1 MEAAMNKENMS
12 QDPAIA
18 ELVKV
23 LKEMKRE
30 ADATNVI
37 AMAVYVG
44 QMEEK
49 LSVFQQE
56 MEAVKKQMNEVSL
69 NSKQKPVRQ
78 YLQEA
83 EGRMEYRCNVMKSQ
97 MSEIKTDI
105 KRVARNVA
113 ADLKQF
119 GAKVLNKLSE
129 FLGIRKK
136 LEKFK
141 GNVEESLTDVKAV
154 IEKIDTVGHGFR
166 EAKRQ
171 AVNAMRALVN
181 LPKKEYVEKKVSK
194 TELLKK
200 PFQKKEKRLNELL
213 SLTGKAIGVCDKIS
227 QAALQN
233 RPTLKEG
240 EEEGKEK
247 NQCKKNEQ
255 KEDVS
260 EKRKNTLKQSQE
272 NSNVVQYT
280 RKNKCR

>member
-1 MEAAMNKENMS
+1 MEAATNKENLS
-12 QDPAIA
+12 EDPAIK
-18 ELVKV
+18 ELARV
-23 LKEMKRE
+23 LNEMRRE
-30 ADATNVI
+30 ADAANVI

-44 QMEEK
+44 RMEEK
-49 LSVFQQE
+49 LSILQQE
-56 MEAVKKQMNEVSL
+56 LEIVKKQIDELPSRA
-69 NSKQKPVRQ
+69 KQKPVEQ
-78 YLQEA
+78 YQQEA
-83 EGRMEYRCNVMKSQ
+83 ESRMKNRCSIMKSQ

-105 KRVARNVA
+105 KRTAGQAA
-113 ADLKQF
+113 ADLKQC
-119 GAKVLNKLSE
+119 GAKGLNRLSE
-129 FLGIRKK
+129 FFGIRKK
-136 LEKFK
+136 LEKYQS
-141 GNVEESLTDVKAV
+141 NVEESLDDVKGV
-154 IEKIDTVGHGFR
+154 IEKIDKVGHGLR

-171 AVNAMRALVN
+171 AANAMRTLVN
-181 LPKKEYVEKKVSK
+181 MPEKEYAEKKFSK

-200 PFQKKEKRLNELL
+200 PYLKKEKDLNELL

-247 NQCKKNEQ
+247 NLCKKNEQ

-260 EKRKNTLKQSQE
+260 EKRKNTLKQSRE

>member
-1 MEAAMNKENMS
+1 MEAATNKENMS

-37 AMAVYVG
+37 AMAVYVS

-129 FLGIRKK
+129 FFGIRKK

-171 AVNAMRALVN
+171 AANALRALVN
-181 LPKKEYVEKKVSK
+181 LPKKEYVEKRVSK

-227 QAALQN
+227 QAAFQD
-233 RPTLKEG
+233 RSTLKEG
-240 EEEGKEK
+240 EEGKEK
-247 NQCKKNEQ
+247 SLEKKNVQ

-260 EKRKNTLKQSQE
+260 EKRKNTPKQRQE

-280 RKNKCR
+280 KKSKCR

>member
-12 QDPAIA
+12 EDPAII

-37 AMAVYVG
+37 TMAVYVG

-56 MEAVKKQMNEVSL
+56 IEAVKKQMNEVSL

-105 KRVARNVA
+105 KRVARNVV

-129 FLGIRKK
+129 FFGIRKR

-171 AVNAMRALVN
+171 AVNAMRTLVN

-200 PFQKKEKRLNELL
+200 PFQKKERRLNELL

-247 NQCKKNEQ
+247 KLDKKNEQ
-255 KEDVS
+255 KENVS